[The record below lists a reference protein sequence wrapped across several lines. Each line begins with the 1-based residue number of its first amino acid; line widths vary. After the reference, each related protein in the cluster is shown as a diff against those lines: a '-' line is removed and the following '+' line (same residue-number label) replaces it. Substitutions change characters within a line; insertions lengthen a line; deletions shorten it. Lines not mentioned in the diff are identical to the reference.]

1 MHESSCEGRLCI
13 PPARGV
19 LPGFSAQTI
28 ALEPITPSSSLLC
41 EEDSLVVILLL
52 LQSSPCK
59 SLPPKQF
66 PATTTCLA
74 AVSILPTVRPLGA
87 PAPQKCS
94 GSPIPAYGLDGGAGA
109 QGAMGGSVWGNP
121 RDAAGLSRQDLQG
134 IRSGPSLSQVRR
146 GGLRGSRLG
155 RTFTNSGT
163 PSVKKG
169 SFKAVPSGTIFPRLL
184 NRGAII
190 KTLQG

>member
-19 LPGFSAQTI
+19 LLGFSAQTI

-41 EEDSLVVILLL
+41 EKDSLVVILLL

-109 QGAMGGSVWGNP
+109 QGAMGRSVWGNP

-146 GGLRGSRLG
+146 GWAQRKPTGQNIHKFRNPQRQKRIIQSC
-155 RTFTNSGT
+155 TFWDHLSQT
-163 PSVKKG
+163 
-169 SFKAVPSGTIFPRLL
+169 FKPRSHH
-184 NRGAII
+184 
-190 KTLQG
+190 